1 MKKKEKKQK
10 RVRVKP
16 TPEQRAAIRA
26 RRRRTAREL
35 LLDAVF
41 YLAGCFL
48 YACSVNIFTAPNDI
62 APGGVTG
69 IATMLNHL
77 FDLPIGVTMWVINV
91 PLFVAA
97 WIWLGRGFTVRTLIA
112 TTISSALIDVNAL
125 WMPAFTPGDG
135 NLILVS
141 LFGGVV
147 AGLGLA
153 LIYMRSATTGGTEI
167 MARLLERKFRHIP
180 IGRLLFIV
188 DAVVVAASIIVY
200 GNVQTPLYAV
210 IVIFVT
216 GLIIDHIIYGADAGK
231 MMMIVSAHYE
241 EVSAAIMGEMDRG
254 VTHLQAR
261 GGYTGEER
269 PVLLCAVRKTEA
281 YRLRRLVYRID
292 PAAFIVVLSTD
303 EVLGEG
309 FKDSH
314 KE

>member
-1 MKKKEKKQK
+1 MKKKASG

-16 TPEQRAAIRA
+16 TPEQRAADRL
-26 RRRRTAREL
+26 RRRRAVKEV

-69 IATMLNHL
+69 IATMLNHI
-77 FDLPIGVTMWVINV
+77 FGMPIGITMWVINV

-112 TTISSALIDVNAL
+112 TTISSILIDVNAL
-125 WMPAFTPGDG
+125 WMPTFTPGDG

-141 LFGGVV
+141 LFGGVM

-188 DAVVVAASIIVY
+188 DAVVVAASIVVY

-216 GLIIDHIIYGADAGK
+216 GLVIDHIIYGADAGK
-231 MMMIVSAHYE
+231 MMMIVSAQYE
-241 EVSAAIMGEMDRG
+241 EVSAAIMNEMDRG

-292 PAAFIVVLSTD
+292 PAAFVVVLSTD

>member
-1 MKKKEKKQK
+1 MKKKEKRQK

-16 TPEQRAAIRA
+16 TPEERAQRRI
-26 RRRRTAREL
+26 RRRRVAKEL
-35 LLDAVF
+35 SLDALF
-41 YLAGCFL
+41 YLVGCFL
-48 YACSVNIFTAPNDI
+48 YASSVNIFTAPNDI

-77 FDLPIGVTMWVINV
+77 FGLPIGVTMWVINV

-97 WIWLGRGFTVRTLIA
+97 WIWLGREFTVRTLIA
-112 TTISSALIDVNAL
+112 TTLSSVIIDVNTL

-141 LFGGVV
+141 LFGGVM

-153 LIYMRSATTGGTEI
+153 LIYMRGATTGGTEI

-188 DAVVVAASIIVY
+188 DAVVVVASIFVY
-200 GNVQTPLYAV
+200 GKLETPLYAV

-216 GLIIDHIIYGADAGK
+216 GLVIDHVVYGADEGK
-231 MMMIVSAHYE
+231 MMMIVSAQYQA
-241 EVSAAIMGEMDRG
+241 VSAAIMQELGRG
-254 VTHLQAR
+254 VTQLEAR
-261 GGYTGEER
+261 GAYTGDER

-309 FKDSH
+309 FKDAH